1 MVKLIR
7 LASDNNG
14 IFKSNFQNDINIEP
28 NSQIALLNCTFK
40 SDFPIAN
47 INQDNNLITVQTN
60 TDNLFTLMQKRLE
73 TGEFGNIEASSNKLL
88 TNIKRTLN
96 NCLSGATGEPE
107 IRTNN
112 LGSQFNIRDN
122 DEKKQIEY
130 RYAPFLNPLY
140 LTGSEH
146 ELGASLFNYDDRIDI
161 QTSAD
166 PDFETS
172 IRKAVNIPAV
182 YDRRDNIITGL
193 GKFTSGNGLMT
204 IRINNNVDNLSGGQ
218 NSGFGIG
225 LTTKKLTELMQPGEE
240 IVAENRG
247 WEIRLNTPTENYYFL
262 RNSESS
268 EENSGVAPNLVN
280 GGDLIHHD
288 FIFFERVNGRLEA
301 GVMQQIVGPPP
312 GLRYSTRSVFFD
324 EVLGEDENELYPYIY
339 IRGTRIHMVLDMF
352 NMCLDP
358 WVNQGFDND
367 ANQDGPRYWSVTGY
381 NYFNNIYSGYWNSL
395 RAVMNGTDL
404 NETEQGVLLL
414 PDDDYRWKQN
424 NTYTIKMHKDVW
436 HFLGF
441 NRIVP
446 DSLGY
451 ATLTNSIG
459 LHDKRKYWAVLLAN
473 DTGFLK
479 SLSDSFMIDSQ
490 SLQLDS
496 YDASKVSY
504 SLQDN
509 NAYENNESDKQGRR
523 KNILMTIPIN
533 DNTSGLVEFNTNTP
547 IFIDINNAHRLNQK
561 TLNFQ
566 ILDKNFKQIFTTSD
580 TSIMTILIKDKN
592 E

>member
-40 SDFPIAN
+40 SDFAIAN
-47 INQDNNLITVQTN
+47 INQDNNQITIQTN
-60 TDNLFTLMQKRLE
+60 TDNVYSYGGYDLG
-73 TGEFGNIEASSNKLL
+73 TGDFGNVEGATNKLL
-88 TNIKRTLN
+88 NNIKRALN
-96 NCLSGATGEPE
+96 TSLDGGEGLTDFRE
-107 IRTNN
+107 NN
-112 LGSQFNIRDN
+112 VGSQFNIRDN
-122 DEKKQIEY
+122 AERKHIEF
-130 RYAPFLNPLY
+130 RYSPFLNPMY
-140 LTGSEH
+140 LPTDVVGG
-146 ELGASLFNYDDRIDI
+146 GASIFNYTNRIDI
-161 QTSAD
+161 QTSAN
-166 PDFETS
+166 PDYLTT
-172 IRKAVNIPAV
+172 IRKSVNIPAV
-182 YDRRDNIITGL
+182 SNTTDNIITGL

-204 IRINNNVDNLSGGQ
+204 IRINNNVDNISATQ
-218 NSGFGIG
+218 NNGFGIG
-225 LTTKKLTELMQPGEE
+225 LTPKKLTTLMFEGTE
-240 IVAENRG
+240 ISAENRG
-247 WEIRLNTPTENYYFL
+247 WEIRLNTPTENYYYT
-262 RNSESS
+262 RNSEST
-268 EENSGVAPNLVN
+268 EENSGVSPNLVN

-288 FIFFERVNGRLEA
+288 FIFFQRIAGRLKA
-301 GVMQQIVGPPP
+301 GVMQQIVSGPVR
-312 GLRYSTRSVFFD
+312 LSTKSIFFD
-324 EVLGEDENELYPYIY
+324 EVLGEDEDELYPYIY

-352 NMCLDP
+352 NMSLDP
-358 WVNQGFDND
+358 WINQSFDND
-367 ANQDGPRYWSVTGY
+367 AGQDASPYWSVTGQ
-381 NYFNNIYSGYWNSL
+381 NSVNNIHSGYKNGL

-404 NETEQGVLLL
+404 NQTTNGLLNL
-414 PDDDYRWKQN
+414 SDDDYRWRTN
-424 NTYTIKMHKDVW
+424 IEYTVQMHKDVW

-441 NRIVP
+441 TNLVP
-446 DSLGY
+446 NIQGY

-459 LHDKRKYWAVLLAN
+459 PDNRKNCWAVLLAN
-473 DTGFLK
+473 DTGYLK
-479 SLSDSFMIDSQ
+479 PLSDSFIIDSQ

-504 SLQDN
+504 SFQDN
-509 NAYENNESDKQGRR
+509 DAYQNNESDKQGRR

-566 ILDKNFKQIFTTSD
+566 ILDKNFKKISTTSD